1 VLQAIK
7 RNFGL
12 KLLALALALTA
23 WAYFHFSAAPSIT
36 AHFDQ
41 QLSIPI
47 VVSGLRPGLVASYD
61 ERTAIV
67 TVEVPRNGPPIKT
80 DQVQAVLDLNEKPD
94 PGIMNLPV
102 KIVAPDL
109 VIKSLSPGSVT
120 LSVDRLE
127 TRQIPVSISYAGGNG
142 SLVVDSS
149 RVNPSI
155 TTVRGIANDLAKVD
169 VVKVEIPLGT
179 KPGNFDAMVR
189 PVAADG
195 HGNEVANTQVSP
207 NLVRVRARFAAST
220 NSAGVKS

>member
-12 KLLALALALTA
+12 KVLALALAVTA
-23 WAYFHFSAAPSIT
+23 WAYFHFSAASSIT

-41 QLSIPI
+41 QFSVPI

-61 ERTAIV
+61 ERMAIV
-67 TVEVPRNGPPIKT
+67 SVEVPRNGPPIKT
-80 DQVQAVLDLNEKPD
+80 DQVQAVLDLTDRPD

-127 TRQIPVSISYAGGNG
+127 TRTVPVSISYAAGNG

-149 RVNPSI
+149 TVNPSV

-169 VVKVEIPLGT
+169 MVKIEIPLGT

-189 PVAADG
+189 PVAADAR
-195 HGNEVANTQVSP
+195 GNEVANTQVSP

>member
-1 VLQAIK
+1 
-7 RNFGL
+7 
-12 KLLALALALTA
+12 
-23 WAYFHFSAAPSIT
+23 
-36 AHFDQ
+36 
-41 QLSIPI
+41 
-47 VVSGLRPGLVASYD
+47 VASYD

-67 TVEVPRNGPPIKT
+67 TVEVPRNGPPIKP
-80 DQVQAVLDLNEKPD
+80 DQIQAVLDLNEKPD

-127 TRQIPVSISYAGGNG
+127 TRTVPVSISYAGGNG

-149 RVNPSI
+149 TVNPSV

-169 VVKVEIPLGT
+169 AVKIEIPLGT

-189 PVAADG
+189 PVAADA

>member
-12 KLLALALALTA
+12 KVLALALAVTA

-41 QLSIPI
+41 QLTVPI

-61 ERTAIV
+61 ERMAIV
-67 TVEVPRNGPPIKT
+67 SVEVPRNGPPIKT
-80 DQVQAVLDLNEKPD
+80 DQVQAVLDLTDRPD

-127 TRQIPVSISYAGGNG
+127 TRTVPVSISYAAGNG

-149 RVNPSI
+149 TVNPSV

-169 VVKVEIPLGT
+169 MVKIEIPLGT

-189 PVAADG
+189 PVAADAR
-195 HGNEVANTQVSP
+195 GNEVANTQVSP

>member
-1 VLQAIK
+1 V
-7 RNFGL
+7 
-12 KLLALALALTA
+12 TA
-23 WAYFHFSAAPSIT
+23 WAYFHFSAASSIT

-41 QLSIPI
+41 QFSVPI

-61 ERTAIV
+61 ERMAIV
-67 TVEVPRNGPPIKT
+67 SVEVPRNGPPIKT
-80 DQVQAVLDLNEKPD
+80 DQVQAVLDLTDRPD

-127 TRQIPVSISYAGGNG
+127 TRTVPVSISYAAGNG

-149 RVNPSI
+149 TVNPSV

-169 VVKVEIPLGT
+169 MVKIEIPLGT

-189 PVAADG
+189 PVAADAR
-195 HGNEVANTQVSP
+195 GNEVANTQVSP